1 MKAWNQHN
9 QSSKD
14 LYKYK
19 PIYGESKKMK
29 AWNQHNQSS
38 KDLYKYKPEDSI
50 LDRVIA
56 TVSVIAFILI
66 VALS

>member
-1 MKAWNQHN
+1 
-9 QSSKD
+9 
-14 LYKYK
+14 
-19 PIYGESKKMK
+19 
-29 AWNQHNQSS
+29 
-38 KDLYKYKPEDSI
+38 LYKYKPEDSI

>member
-19 PIYGESKKMK
+19 S
-29 AWNQHNQSS
+29 
-38 KDLYKYKPEDSI
+38 EDTVF
-50 LDRVIA
+50 DRVIA
-56 TVSVIAFILI
+56 TISVIVFIVI
-66 VALS
+66 VALT

>member
-14 LYKYK
+14 LYK
-19 PIYGESKKMK
+19 S
-29 AWNQHNQSS
+29 
-38 KDLYKYKPEDSI
+38 EDTI
-50 LDRVIA
+50 FDRVIA
-56 TVSVIAFILI
+56 TVSVIAFVLI

>member
-1 MKAWNQHN
+1 MAAQAQRAHGRE
-9 QSSKD
+9 
-14 LYKYK
+14 
-19 PIYGESKKMK
+19 IYGESKKMK
-29 AWNQHNQSS
+29 AWNQHNQSP
-38 KDLYKYKPEDSI
+38 KDLYKYKPEDNI